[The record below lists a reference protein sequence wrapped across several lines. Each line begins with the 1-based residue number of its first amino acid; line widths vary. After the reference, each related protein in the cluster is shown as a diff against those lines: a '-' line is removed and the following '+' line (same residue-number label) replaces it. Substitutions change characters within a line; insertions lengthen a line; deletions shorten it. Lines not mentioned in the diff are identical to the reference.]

1 MNTIF
6 QLKRF
11 CNVVKWSTTLDRQH
25 YSKSMW
31 SWIAP
36 TAILMQLPNIIR
48 MASRNAEHEDIVVL
62 TGIAAMLMGTLVLG
76 SSYMHVSFNERKDAF
91 RELFMVPASN
101 LEKFLARYL
110 MAYVMGILFCVVSII
125 VGDVLQF
132 VVGYIIDREP
142 LEWVVPKVLRAI
154 YNIHSGWN
162 GSLAL
167 LVTLYLWIHTYFML
181 GANFFRNVKYGWA
194 FTMLVVLAIVIAVL
208 MVISSFHDSAY
219 SIGHAVGDLFSTIN
233 DNWLLFTIILAALS
247 VFNAVMA
254 YRLFCRRQLFG
265 RFVNL

>member
-1 MNTIF
+1 MNMNF

-11 CNVVKWSTTLDRQH
+11 CNVARWSMTLDRQH

-31 SWIAP
+31 TWIAP
-36 TAILMQLPNIIR
+36 TAILMQIPNIIHII
-48 MASRNAEHEDIVVL
+48 SHNTKHEDIVVL
-62 TGIAAMLMGTLVLG
+62 TGIIAMLMGTVVLG
-76 SSYMHVSFNERKDAF
+76 SSYMHVSYNERKDAF
-91 RELFMVPASN
+91 RELFMLPASN

-110 MAYVMGILFCVVSII
+110 MAFAMGILLCVLSTIVADLLQFI
-125 VGDVLQF
+125 VGF
-132 VVGYIIDREP
+132 IIGREP
-142 LEWVVPKVLRAI
+142 LGWVVPKVLRAI
-154 YNIHSGWN
+154 YNIHSAWN

-181 GANFFRNVKYGWA
+181 GVNFFRNVKYGWA
-194 FTMLVVLAIVIAVL
+194 FTTLILLAIVIAML

-219 SIGHAVGDLFSTIN
+219 SIGHAIGDVFSTIN
-233 DNWLLFTIILAALS
+233 DNWLLFTIILVALS

-254 YRLFCRRQLFG
+254 YRLFCRRQLIG